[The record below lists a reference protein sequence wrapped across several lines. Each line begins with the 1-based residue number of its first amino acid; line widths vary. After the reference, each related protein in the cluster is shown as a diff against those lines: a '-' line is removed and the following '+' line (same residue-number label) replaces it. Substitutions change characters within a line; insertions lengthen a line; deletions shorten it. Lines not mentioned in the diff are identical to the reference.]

1 MAIASAVCA
10 MTGSVLGARMSL
22 LVSESVIRHMMIVVL
37 PIVAY
42 HVLKNKHMGEDEK
55 TGTASYKK
63 NVSDLCDRSISL
75 SAVMMVF
82 TDRVQ
87 EHFCSL
93 YLQVQPKWIPAARLH
108 RLRSSIFRPI

>member
-42 HVLKNKHMGEDEK
+42 HVLKKLSTWGKMK
-55 TGTASYKK
+55 KAGTASYKK
-63 NVSDLCDRSISL
+63 MFLIS
-75 SAVMMVF
+75 V
-82 TDRVQ
+82 
-87 EHFCSL
+87 
-93 YLQVQPKWIPAARLH
+93 IAAFF
-108 RLRSSIFRPI
+108 IGCYDGF